1 MTKIVGIAGN
11 RVIESIDYFHGNPV
25 DYIQTE
31 LVEGLQLFD
40 ALPII
45 LPIGKPELAEQYVE
59 KIDILVLG
67 GGQDISPI
75 YYNEEPIHP
84 LGMTFPPRDAFEI
97 ALVQAAL
104 HQKKAIFGLCRGM
117 QLINVAL
124 GGTLYQDINQLPE
137 ITINHL
143 QAPTRECF
151 KTHRIKISND
161 SLLGHFLPDEC
172 LVNSYHH
179 QAIKNLADGVVAT
192 AHSTD
197 GVIEAFESPANR
209 ILAVQW
215 HPEMLWRYHE
225 NERCLFK
232 YIVEQL

>member
-11 RVIESIDYFHGNPV
+11 RVIESIDYFHGNHV

-31 LVEGLQLFD
+31 LVEGLQLLD
-40 ALPII
+40 TLPII
-45 LPIGKPELAEQYVE
+45 LPIGQPELAEKYIE
-59 KIDILVLG
+59 KIDILVLA
-67 GGQDISPI
+67 GGQDVSPI
-75 YYNEEPIHP
+75 YYNEEPDRN

-97 ALVQAAL
+97 ALVQAAIR
-104 HQKKAIFGLCRGM
+104 QNKAVFGLCRGM

-124 GGTLYQDINQLPE
+124 GGSLFQDINQLSE
-137 ITINHL
+137 FNVSHL

-151 KTHRIKISND
+151 KTHQIKIKEGSKL
-161 SLLGHFLPDEC
+161 SSFLPETC

-179 QAIKNLADGVVAT
+179 QAIKKLGDGLLAT
-192 AHSTD
+192 AYSSD
-197 GVIEAFESPANR
+197 GLIEAFESQAQR

-225 NERCLFK
+225 DERQLFK
-232 YIVEQL
+232 YIVECL